1 MTSIQKSNS
10 NSSAL
15 IQTTDNPAVLKAVAD
30 MQLRRDM
37 VVHTMNAL
45 MVKGTHYGIIPGTDK
60 YSLLKPGMDM
70 LCSTLRFVAHY
81 SFDIKELANEHR
93 EVTAHVKMTSRA
105 SGDEIIGTGIGVCT
119 TMEKKYR
126 YRNKWENKVKT
137 QVENPDLAD
146 QYNTVAKMA
155 AKRALSMAIQ
165 TATGCTDIFASDP
178 SDIEHV
184 DPTTGEILDDNE
196 LAFAKPEPKSGK

>member
-1 MTSIQKSNS
+1 MSAITKSTNSANTALTHTS
-10 NSSAL
+10 
-15 IQTTDNPAVLKAVAD
+15 DNPVVLKAVQE
-30 MQLRRDM
+30 MQTRRDV

-45 MVKGTHYGIIPGTDK
+45 MIKGTHYGIIPGTDK
-60 YSLLKPGMDM
+60 FSLLKPGMDM

-81 SFDIKELANEHR
+81 SFDIKELDNDHR

-105 SGDEIIGTGIGVCT
+105 SADEVIGTGIGVCT

-184 DPTTGEILDDNE
+184 DPNTGEILDDNE
-196 LAFAKPEPKSGK
+196 IAFSEPSKSGK

>member
-1 MTSIQKSNS
+1 MSSITKSN
-10 NSSAL
+10 NSVNSL
-15 IQTTDNPAVLKAVAD
+15 THTTDNPIVLKAVQE
-30 MQLRRDM
+30 MQTRREV

-45 MVKGTHYGIIPGTDK
+45 MQKGIHYGIIPGTK
-60 YSLLKPGMDM
+60 QFSLLKPGMDM

-81 SFDIKELANEHR
+81 SFDIKELAHEHR

-105 SGDEIIGTGIGVCT
+105 SSDEIIGTGIGVCT

-126 YRNKWENKVKT
+126 YRNNWEGKVKT

-178 SDIEHV
+178 SDIERV
-184 DPTTGEILDDNE
+184 DPSTGEILDDNE
-196 LAFAKPEPKSGK
+196 LAFAKPVSGK